1 MVEILRLKSVGR
13 NFGAVKALED
23 ISFTV
28 DRGEVVALC
37 GDNGAG
43 KSTLIKIISGAD
55 QLTCGEILL
64 NSKPVNFS
72 SPADALGKGI
82 ATTYQDLA
90 LARDMKIYE
99 NIFMGA
105 ELTTKSLLPGLRVLD
120 KKRMKRQ
127 ALAYLERLNASIG
140 DPDAPVNTLSG
151 GQRQAVAISRALRW
165 QAELVIMDEPTAAL
179 GVKETRGVLDLIL
192 QLKNQGVTVLLI
204 SHNMEDIIRV
214 ADRAVILKGGKKVG
228 ECDCGATLP
237 RELGHMIISG
247 TI

>member
-13 NFGAVKALED
+13 NFGALKALEN
-23 ISFTV
+23 ISFTIN
-28 DRGEVVALC
+28 RGEVVALC

-55 QLTCGEILL
+55 QRTCGEIFL

-127 ALAYLERLNASIG
+127 ALAYLERLNSSIG

-179 GVKETRGVLDLIL
+179 GVNETRGVLDLIL

-228 ECDCGATLP
+228 ECDCGSTLP